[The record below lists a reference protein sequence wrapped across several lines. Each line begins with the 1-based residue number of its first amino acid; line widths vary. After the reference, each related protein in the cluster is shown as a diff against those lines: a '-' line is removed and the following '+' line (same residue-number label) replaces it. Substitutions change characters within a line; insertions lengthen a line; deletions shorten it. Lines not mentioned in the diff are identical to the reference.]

1 MSSLI
6 SKIPLCARRQ
16 VKNRLAASFDVRKV
30 AVLVQLFSGKSR
42 AKMLPLALPFVNT
55 HVLKFF
61 AELALSNVRLF
72 RFAHNNRERSSE

>member
-1 MSSLI
+1 MYVMSVNS
-6 SKIPLCARRQ
+6 RQ
-16 VKNRLAASFDVRKV
+16 VDA
-30 AVLVQLFSGKSR
+30 
-42 AKMLPLALPFVNT
+42 AKMLPIALPFVNT